1 MLTPFVRSCSALA
14 AALVAS
20 VAFTATPAFAQAGKP
35 APATPQAALDALEAA
50 IGAGDA
56 KATMALLTP
65 DGQKRLAKDAVMGSL
80 AMLAFTDPDDPNPM
94 GPKPAPAELATKK
107 KAYTE
112 AKTAITAALKPS
124 GMDAAM
130 GKPLMPAMEVVD
142 AKIGAADA
150 ATLVP
155 ALWDAVVKAGPALGM
170 KQKQPIMK
178 VGPFTALK
186 VDGDHATVKSGPRTM
201 KVDKIGGKWLVDAPL
216 PEIEPGQ

>member
-1 MLTPFVRSCSALA
+1 MPTLFVRTSTTL
-14 AALVAS
+14 ALVVAVVVAAPS
-20 VAFTATPAFAQAGKP
+20 VARAQA

-50 IGAGDA
+50 IAAGDA
-56 KATMALLTP
+56 KAAMALLTP

-94 GPKPAPAELATKK
+94 GPKPTPAELKTKRA
-107 KAYTE
+107 AYAG

-124 GMDAAM
+124 GLDAAI
-130 GKPLMPAMEVVD
+130 GKPLMPAQEIVD

-170 KQKQPIMK
+170 KQKQPFMK

-186 VDGDHATVKSGPRTM
+186 VEGDHATVKSGPRTM
-201 KVDKIGGKWLVDAPL
+201 KIDKIGGKWLIDAPL
-216 PEIEPGQ
+216 PELEPGQ

>member
-1 MLTPFVRSCSALA
+1 MPTLFVRTSTTL
-14 AALVAS
+14 ALVVAVVVAAPS
-20 VAFTATPAFAQAGKP
+20 VARAQA

-50 IGAGDA
+50 IAAGDA
-56 KATMALLTP
+56 KAAMALLTL

-94 GPKPAPAELATKK
+94 GPKPTPAELKTKRA
-107 KAYTE
+107 AYGT
-112 AKTAITAALKPS
+112 AKTAITAALKPA
-124 GMDAAM
+124 GLDAAI
-130 GKPLMPAMEVVD
+130 GKPLMPAQEIVD

-155 ALWDAVVKAGPALGM
+155 SLWDAVTKAGPALGM
-170 KQKQPIMK
+170 KQKQPFMK

-201 KVDKIGGKWLVDAPL
+201 KIDKIGGKWLIDAPL
-216 PEIEPGQ
+216 PDIQEPPQ